1 MSVFSFWSANL
12 MPAVEHIGRSA
23 ALLQLGECSG
33 RVKGL
38 TNHVA
43 VYVGVVTSGWSETEL
58 DLLIEDVLV
67 DAYGDSEQLGA
78 FECAFEDCGLPAAAE
93 VIGRACSLEAVE
105 FTGDER
111 RGLVANVMIDGSSR
125 VVGLVEVEVTDHSH
139 GAARLM
145 AAFKRWWVPAG

>member
-1 MSVFSFWSANL
+1 MSVFSFWSANV
-12 MPAVEHIGRSA
+12 MPAVSTSGEAPCCSSS
-23 ALLQLGECSG
+23 GECSG
-33 RVKGL
+33 RVNGL

-67 DAYGDSEQLGA
+67 DAYGDIEQLGA

-93 VIGRACSLEAVE
+93 VIGRACSLESVE
-105 FTGDER
+105 YTGDER

-125 VVGLVEVEVTDHSH
+125 VVGLVDVEVTAYSH
-139 GAARLM
+139 DAARLM
-145 AAFKRWWVPAG
+145 AGFERWWVLAG